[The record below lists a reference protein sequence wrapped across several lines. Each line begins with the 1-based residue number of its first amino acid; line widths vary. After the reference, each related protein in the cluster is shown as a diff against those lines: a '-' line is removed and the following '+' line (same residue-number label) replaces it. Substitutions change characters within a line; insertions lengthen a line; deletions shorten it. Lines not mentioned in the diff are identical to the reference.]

1 MRIPELIGNLYQDFI
16 TEDWLRTEN
25 LFDKYFNIIDKN
37 QFGESDRN
45 EYSISE
51 KYESLFLYNYSLA
64 CLHLNQYEKAEKL
77 ALRGLDNINYEFQ
90 YENQIYGY
98 DLNLRLEA
106 LVDEIR
112 NRRRS
117 DEAK

>member
-64 CLHLNQYEKAEKL
+64 EKL